1 MAQYGKFN
9 PKAFNPLRIPDAV
22 ADRTPM
28 AKPVAVNIAEA
39 FSQAMRTWED
49 GNATEARRLARKI
62 ADTNPGFGGAH
73 YLLGLIALQQGQ
85 ARKAA
90 EHLSRAVTADPTQ
103 TVPRLALGRALEAQ
117 DSLNTAI
124 LQYRAILATEPSH
137 AEAHARLGE
146 LLGRTG
152 RIDEAIDHCRHAIA
166 VNPRH
171 AEALCTLGGLLHQR
185 GGNEEA
191 ARCLEQALELRPDR
205 AVALHNYGLVLRA
218 LGQSERAATILGG
231 AVELRRGHAGSR
243 ANLAGA
249 LRDLGRLDDA
259 RIQAERAAK
268 IAPHEAAGWLELGL
282 IRKRQGLTE
291 GAAAA
296 FERAVAAEPASVEAH
311 WCLAEI
317 RRDLGDA
324 ARAAAHYRRCLELD
338 PDDRH
343 GAALGLAQTGAAPM
357 PDRAPDAYVR
367 QLFDDYADKFE
378 TTLVDK
384 LAYRAPVLLADAL
397 ARTLEQRH
405 DLDVLDA
412 GCGTGLAAP
421 VLRPLAARLDGVDL
435 SPSMIEKARLRG
447 LYDTLA
453 VEELEAALRRR
464 PDHYD
469 LVAAADVLVY
479 FGDLG
484 PVLTAA
490 HGALRPGGVFAFT
503 VERAEDCTS
512 YILGSK
518 NRYAHAPDHVR
529 EQALAAGFAVALA
542 EPAVTR
548 QEAGVDVPGLVV
560 VLRKV

>member
-1 MAQYGKFN
+1 
-9 PKAFNPLRIPDAV
+9 
-22 ADRTPM
+22 M
-28 AKPVAVNIAEA
+28 AKQFAVNIAEA
-39 FSQAMRTWED
+39 FSHAMRTWED
-49 GNATEARRLARKI
+49 GNAAEARRLARKI
-62 ADTNPGFGGAH
+62 ADSNPGFGGAH

-124 LQYRAILATEPSH
+124 LQYRAILAAEPAH
-137 AEAHARLGE
+137 AEAHARLGD

-152 RIDEAIDHCRHAIA
+152 KIDEAITHCRHAIA
-166 VNPRH
+166 ANPRH

-185 GGNEEA
+185 GCNEEA

-218 LGQSERAATILGG
+218 LGQSERAVAILGG
-231 AVELRRGHAGSR
+231 AVELRRDHAGSR

-259 RIQAERAAK
+259 RIQAERATK
-268 IAPHEAAGWLELGL
+268 IASHDPAGWLELGL
-282 IRKRQGLTE
+282 VRKLQGMPE

-296 FERAVAAEPASVEAH
+296 FERAVAADPASVEAH

-317 RRDLGDA
+317 RRDLGDN
-324 ARAAAHYRRCLELD
+324 ARAANHYRRCLELD

-343 GAALGLAQTGAAPM
+343 GATLGLAQVGAAPM
-357 PDRAPDAYVR
+357 PDQAPNAYVR
-367 QLFDDYADKFE
+367 QLFDDYAEKFDAA
-378 TTLVDK
+378 LVDK
-384 LAYRAPVLLADAL
+384 LGYRAPALLADAL
-397 ARTLEQRH
+397 SRTLERKR

-435 SPSMIEKARLRG
+435 SPSMVDKARQRG
-447 LYDTLA
+447 LYDDLA
-453 VEELEAALRRR
+453 VGELGAALTRR
-464 PDHYD
+464 PERYD

-484 PVLTAA
+484 PVLSAA
-490 HGALRPGGVFAFT
+490 HAALRPGGVFAFT
-503 VERAEDCTS
+503 VERAEDCSS
-512 YILGSK
+512 YVLGSK
-518 NRYAHAPDHVR
+518 NRYAHAPDYVR
-529 EQALAAGFAVALA
+529 ALAEAAGFQVALA

-548 QEAGVDVPGLVV
+548 QEAGADVPGLVV
-560 VLRKV
+560 ALRKD